1 VTKFWV
7 ETLVVLAIS
16 FPLSAQPSSAKSPS
30 ERLQPLVR
38 ASAERIDLAREV
50 ALAKWD
56 SGAAV
61 EDLVREQ
68 QVIQAVVKAAPQRGL
83 DESFVANFFRGQIE
97 ANKTVQYVLLADWH
111 RVGRAPVH
119 SPINLGATVRPQLD
133 ALEREILDNLKNV
146 SDIRESPK
154 CQAVLA
160 TATGVY
166 LKKQKDRTDKLTN
179 WTQLPSTDRW
189 LPFVRASSEIISS
202 SG

>member
-1 VTKFWV
+1 MTKSWAK
-7 ETLVVLAIS
+7 TLIVLAIS
-16 FPLSAQPSSAKSPS
+16 FPLSAQTSSAENPS
-30 ERLQPLVR
+30 ERLQPLVK

-83 DESFVANFFRGQIE
+83 DESFVTNFFRGQIE

-133 ALEREILDNLKNV
+133 ALETEILDNLKNV
-146 SDIRESPK
+146 SDIRESPN
-154 CQAVLA
+154 CQAALA
-160 TATGVY
+160 TAMGVY
-166 LKKQKDRTDKLTN
+166 LKRQKDRTDNLDAIA
-179 WTQLPSTDRW
+179 LDRSM
-189 LPFVRASSEIISS
+189 ASFCARQQR
-202 SG
+202 

>member
-1 VTKFWV
+1 MTKSWAK
-7 ETLVVLAIS
+7 TLIALAIS
-16 FPLSAQPSSAKSPS
+16 VPLSAQTSSAENPS
-30 ERLQPLVR
+30 ERLHPLVR

-68 QVIQAVVKAAPQRGL
+68 QVIQAVVKAAPHRGL

-133 ALEREILDNLKNV
+133 ALETEILDNLKNV
-146 SDIRESPK
+146 SDIRESPN
-154 CQAVLA
+154 CQATLA
-160 TATGVY
+160 TAMGVY
-166 LKKQKDRTDKLTN
+166 LKRQKDRTDNLDAIA
-179 WTQLPSTDRW
+179 LDRSM
-189 LPFVRASSEIISS
+189 ASFCARQ
-202 SG
+202 

>member
-1 VTKFWV
+1 MTKSWAK
-7 ETLVVLAIS
+7 TLIVLAIS
-16 FPLSAQPSSAKSPS
+16 FPLSSQPSSAENSS
-30 ERLQPLVR
+30 ERLQPLVK

-83 DESFVANFFRGQIE
+83 DESFVPNFFRGQIE

-119 SPINLGATVRPQLD
+119 SSINLAATVRPQLD
-133 ALEREILDNLKNV
+133 SLETEILDNLKNV
-146 SDIRESPK
+146 SDIRESPN
-154 CQAVLA
+154 CQAALA
-160 TATGVY
+160 TAVGVY
-166 LKKQKDRTDKLTN
+166 LKRQKDRTDNLDAIA
-179 WTQLPSTDRW
+179 LDRSM
-189 LPFVRASSEIISS
+189 ASFCARQ
-202 SG
+202 